1 MVSLPHHVKQ
11 ALREFRATVD
21 DKNNQANDSILVD
34 TQVRLMTLA
43 LAKQM
48 LGIYP
53 KGFDKPAD
61 DVSWLLTQGF
71 EQSEDHSS
79 YVYTLG
85 PIKYDVSKKTECGEW
100 WCGFFSLPHVK
111 IRQDVVNLKTALN
124 LDHLSQSGAGRDDG
138 KNKDLVKDQIPAM
151 SAQL

>member
-1 MVSLPHHVKQ
+1 MITLPHHVKQ
-11 ALREFRATVD
+11 ALREFRSVMNEN
-21 DKNNQANDSILVD
+21 NNQINDVVL
-34 TQVRLMTLA
+34 TQNNVPMLTLA

-48 LGIYP
+48 LGIYA
-53 KGFDKPAD
+53 KDYDKPAD

-71 EQSEDHSS
+71 QYKEENSS

-111 IRQDVVNLKTALN
+111 TRQDVANLKTALN
-124 LDHLSQSGAGRDDG
+124 LDCLTESGAGRDDG
-138 KNKDLVKDQIPAM
+138 KNRDLVKDQIPAM